1 MKRKI
6 FFIILCQ
13 LAAFTLFAQSIRV
26 QKSQLVPPET
36 TVFHANQAA
45 ALNTKTGQ
53 TLVVWQRL
61 TSSTSNIM
69 GRIVNVQ
76 GNPVGDA
83 FQLNTTA
90 AVAHPDVIY
99 NPARNEFMVGY
110 DDNPNTQLR
119 VSNVILRRLNA
130 QGRPA
135 GDEFKVNTDA
145 VSTTMANFFPKLAFN
160 PNTNGYAVVWLREIV
175 NGGQS
180 TAGNNG
186 MVGELISSSGAP
198 SGTVAILFKT
208 VQEGNRLW
216 GPITMDVRF
225 SPANK
230 KLLVALVQVLSGTN
244 GTQGNYSFGT
254 LDPGLNGITDA
265 NFAKI
270 NNAPLQLT
278 QGFTWG
284 AKMALFNDVPGFVFF
299 ADSGNIKR
307 RKIDL
312 QGKLSGAQA
321 VAFKAPKNNTR
332 MVYPSVAFETNAKG
346 TRGVLLAT
354 QDAFRESGQATI
366 WAQVLNSD
374 GLPIGAPLKVDTTSA
389 TDTAI
394 SGIVTPMT
402 GKPKDTLFRFTS
414 FYTLVAFTAPGQ
426 TFTNSGIV
434 KLNLNVTVP

>member
-6 FFIILCQ
+6 FLILLCQ
-13 LAAFTLFAQSIRV
+13 FIAFSLFAQSVRV
-26 QKSQLVPPET
+26 QKSQLVPIET
-36 TVFHANQAA
+36 GVFHANQAA

-53 TLVVWQRL
+53 TLLVWQRL

-83 FQLNTTA
+83 FQINTTI
-90 AVAHPDVIY
+90 AVSHPDVTY
-99 NPARNEFMVGY
+99 NPVRNEFMVAY

-119 VSNVILRRLNA
+119 VSNIILRRLNG
-130 QGRPA
+130 QGHPA
-135 GDEFKVNTDA
+135 AEEVKVTVDA
-145 VSTTMANFFPKLAFN
+145 ISTTMANFFPKLAFN
-160 PNTNGYAVVWLREIV
+160 PNTNGYAAVWLREIV
-175 NGGQS
+175 NSGQS
-180 TAGNNG
+180 TSGNNG
-186 MVGELISSSGAP
+186 MVGELISFSGAP
-198 SGTVAILFKT
+198 GPNVVVLFKT
-208 VQEGNRLW
+208 VMEGNRLW

-225 SPANK
+225 DPANK
-230 KLLVALVQVLSGTN
+230 KLLVVLVQVLSGTG
-244 GTQGNYSFGT
+244 GTQANYSFGT
-254 LDPGLNGITDA
+254 LDPGLSSVTSA
-265 NFAKI
+265 SFAKI

-278 QGFTWG
+278 QGFAWG
-284 AKMALFNDVPGFVFF
+284 AKLALFDKLPGFVFF
-299 ADSGNIKR
+299 TDSANIKR

-332 MVYPSVAFETNAKG
+332 LVYPSVAFATNAKG

-354 QDAFRESGQATI
+354 QDAFRDSGQATT

-374 GLPIGAPLKVDTTSA
+374 GLPLGAPSKVDTTGT

-394 SGIVTPMT
+394 SGIMTPMT
-402 GKPKDTLFRFTS
+402 SKPKDTFFRFTS

-426 TFTNSGIV
+426 TFTNSGVV